1 MWLPFVQFAR
11 RAACAWA
18 VDFGRANVFIVYLEP
33 VRLASSTVCLM
44 QFPART
50 YCLRVLA
57 VSQTHCFLLLAVLMF
72 IVNQCHRQKMTSQ
85 ALSGALCAGGQQ
97 LACGVALSGSV
108 ARLRRGVADVHH
120 RSLREAARPKVRMAF
135 GCKGAEQPA
144 LFLSSEVL
152 RTGGFWD
159 SREQILLQQSSYFAV
174 DCNMEAAN

>member
-1 MWLPFVQFAR
+1 
-11 RAACAWA
+11 
-18 VDFGRANVFIVYLEP
+18 
-33 VRLASSTVCLM
+33 
-44 QFPART
+44 
-50 YCLRVLA
+50 
-57 VSQTHCFLLLAVLMF
+57 MF
-72 IVNQCHRQKMTSQ
+72 MVNQCHRQKMTSQ

-144 LFLSSEVL
+144 LFLEVL
-152 RTGGFWD
+152 RTGD